1 MVSEKLQT
9 LGSKIPATRN
19 RDKEE
24 VIQKLE
30 AEILEIQ
37 EQVGD
42 HLEDQLK
49 KYATLEFNLCRKID
63 TRERKRI
70 EGGSGRGKS
79 VICQTTPLSES
90 SSAAGN
96 KNIRETRL
104 EVKLPKLDF
113 PMFNGSHLRNGE
125 MGGDGKSCWQRFG
138 EPDDNDLVEKFT
150 KGLKDK
156 LQHMVKMFKP
166 KSLEKSLRAS
176 LAFAILHNSL
186 PKNQQSY

>member
-1 MVSEKLQT
+1 MT
-9 LGSKIPATRN
+9 
-19 RDKEE
+19 D
-24 VIQKLE
+24 
-30 AEILEIQ
+30 
-37 EQVGD
+37 
-42 HLEDQLK
+42 
-49 KYATLEFNLCRKID
+49 LCRKID

-125 MGGDGKSCWQRFG
+125 VNAVGSLTFIILLKI
-138 EPDDNDLVEKFT
+138 EELVPRT
-150 KGLKDK
+150 
-156 LQHMVKMFKP
+156 
-166 KSLEKSLRAS
+166 
-176 LAFAILHNSL
+176 L
-186 PKNQQSY
+186 P